1 MKSNNIKFILQLIEI
16 LILMILLWTCIFVIA
31 IIISPY
37 LLLLGIIVL
46 IFGWLLTY
54 GALNKKF
61 H

>member
-1 MKSNNIKFILQLIEI
+1 MKSNNIKFILQLIGI
-16 LILMILLWTCIFVIA
+16 LILMILLWACIFVIA

>member
-1 MKSNNIKFILQLIEI
+1 MKSSNITFILQLIGI
-16 LILMILLWTCIFVIA
+16 LILMILLWVCIFVIA

-37 LLLLGIIVL
+37 LLLLGIMVL